1 MGNLPTLRLECDYE
15 AALPADAS
23 NVRLLRF
30 ADMNQTERIG
40 WHEINIAPA
49 AGVGVFDSTVFG
61 GASLSDELRAYPT
74 DRLTAPLDE
83 RAAQFSFTTG
93 QLPANARPLL
103 TRDGRKVEPP
113 ARDRLAE
120 LIAVRELTVGVALI
134 GVVLW
139 GTISG
144 AMLPFLLRRL
154 GFDPATASAPFVAT
168 LVDVT
173 GLIIYFTV
181 ASIVLRGTL
190 L

>member
-1 MGNLPTLRLECDYE
+1 HRLEVGATRVRVHYIVDMAEIPTYQELQTIDTDGDGKPSTAELETYATRAARIFADGLTLTSNEARVPLALTAQRISLPAGMGNLPTLRLECDYD
-15 AALPADAS
+15 ATLPADAS

-103 TRDGRKVEPP
+103 
-113 ARDRLAE
+113 AR
-120 LIAVRELTVGVALI
+120 
-134 GVVLW
+134 
-139 GTISG
+139 
-144 AMLPFLLRRL
+144 
-154 GFDPATASAPFVAT
+154 
-168 LVDVT
+168 
-173 GLIIYFTV
+173 
-181 ASIVLRGTL
+181 
-190 L
+190 